1 MIIPMTSD
9 QRISGADVDERVEH
23 RLREREIRYTAGRRW
38 VVRSLLEL
46 GGPVTTAQLL
56 EVVSE
61 AVPLSSLYR
70 TMALFDGAG
79 ITHRTHD
86 AGGVARYELAEW
98 LLGHHHHL
106 VCVECG
112 AVADVELAPG
122 QEQGL
127 DEIVD
132 EAATAEGFAVLG
144 HRIDIEGRCR
154 QCQA

>member
-1 MIIPMTSD
+1 MTSD
-9 QRISGADVDERVEH
+9 QRISRADVDQRVKQRLSERQ
-23 RLREREIRYTAGRRW
+23 IRYTAGRRW
-38 VVRSLLEL
+38 VVRVMLDL

-56 EVVSE
+56 SAVDDV
-61 AVPLSSLYR
+61 VPLSSLYR
-70 TMALFDGAG
+70 TMALLDGAG
-79 ITHRTHD
+79 ITHKTHD

-106 VCVECG
+106 VCIECG
-112 AVADVELAPG
+112 EVSDIELAPG
-122 QEQGL
+122 HEQGL

-154 QCQA
+154 QCQK

>member
-1 MIIPMTSD
+1 MALA
-9 QRISGADVDERVEH
+9 QRNSRADVDQRVAQ
-23 RLREREIRYTAGRRW
+23 RLHDRHIRYTAGRRW
-38 VVRSLLEL
+38 VVGALLEF

-56 EVVSE
+56 NAVGE

-70 TMALFDGAG
+70 TMALLDAAE

-86 AGGVARYELAEW
+86 ARGVARYELAEW

-112 AVADVELAPG
+112 AVSDVELASV

-127 DEIVD
+127 DEI
-132 EAATAEGFAVLG
+132 AALAAAAEGFAVLG

-154 QCQA
+154 QCQR